1 MTIYEAR
8 KDRREKAPVS
18 TFTRRTDLITRQE
31 AAQLAG
37 VSVRSITRYA
47 SEGYLTKFRDAR
59 GRIGFAPEQV
69 RAMGYFEAEPKPGR
83 PPKEKTETE
92 CGRKNK
98 AVLSET
104 HCTLD
109 PDHSGD
115 HSDGTD
121 TWPPG

>member
-1 MTIYEAR
+1 MTIYETR
-8 KDRREKAPVS
+8 RDRREKAPVS
-18 TFTRRTDLITRQE
+18 TFTRREDLLTRQE
-31 AAQLAG
+31 AAALAG

-47 SEGYLTKFRDAR
+47 TEGYLTKFRDAR

-83 PPKEKTETE
+83 PPKVKEVCEQMHPDGTEAKW
-92 CGRKNK
+92 CI
-98 AVLSET
+98 
-104 HCTLD
+104 LD

-121 TWPPG
+121 SWPPG

>member
-31 AAQLAG
+31 AAKLAG

-69 RAMGYFEAEPKPGR
+69 RAMGYYEAEPKPGR
-83 PPKEKTETE
+83 PPKERVETE
-92 CGRKNK
+92 CKQGGP
-98 AVLSET
+98 LGT

-109 PDHSGD
+109 PDHSGY